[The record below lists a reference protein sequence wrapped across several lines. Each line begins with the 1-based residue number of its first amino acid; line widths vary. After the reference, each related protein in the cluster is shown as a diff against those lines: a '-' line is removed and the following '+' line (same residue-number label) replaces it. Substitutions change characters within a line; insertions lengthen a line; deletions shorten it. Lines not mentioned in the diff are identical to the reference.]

1 MTDDILGLTAVLV
14 LGWMLD
20 NPRRPECTVVAVPD
34 TPPRRRYVAPTYDIN
49 AVNDTVTLPQ
59 LLARQREKQ

>member
-20 NPRRPECTVVAVPD
+20 NPRRPECSTPAVD
-34 TPPRRRYVAPTYDIN
+34 TSPRRRHIAPTYDIN